1 MKNSTIN
8 YYNSFAENYFNNTV
22 AINLDKLYER
32 IEFFFDDKSEKLLDL
47 GCGSGRDSHRLL
59 KKNFKYIVSAD
70 LSEKLLKLASAN
82 FKLNRICL
90 MNFLNVSFKNESFK
104 YIFANA
110 SLLHIKKKYI
120 IDTFSELYKI
130 LKKNGRIYFSL
141 KKGTGEGEDENNRFF
156 SYYLETEI
164 IELLK
169 ITGLECLSISS
180 LKSSDS
186 RNIEWI
192 SVFAEK

>member
-110 SLLHIKKKYI
+110 SLLHIKKIYI